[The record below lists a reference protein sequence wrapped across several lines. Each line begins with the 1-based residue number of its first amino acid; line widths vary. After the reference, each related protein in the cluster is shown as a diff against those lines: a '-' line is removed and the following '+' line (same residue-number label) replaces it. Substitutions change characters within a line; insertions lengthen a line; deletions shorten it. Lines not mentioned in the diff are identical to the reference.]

1 MSTRDLELATNLQ
14 MVQKRMAAACKLA
27 NREPSSVTLIAVT
40 KTYPVSDVQTLQK
53 LGVLNFGENRDDEG
67 AQKSQLVTAHWHFQ
81 GQVQSKKLRSIA
93 SWAKTIHSI
102 DSLEHLEKL
111 SRTLQ
116 DSGKVVE
123 VFLQLSLDGD
133 PSRGGA
139 EINELLALA
148 AATSVM
154 REIKLAGLM
163 CVPPAQWEHE
173 RAFSEIAQKAAVFAR
188 EFPESAAISAGMSGD
203 FETAIKYGAT
213 HIRVG
218 SQILGSRTYPQ

>member
-1 MSTRDLELATNLQ
+1 MSDRQQQLSENLTA
-14 MVQKRMAAACKLA
+14 VEERISAACKQA
-27 NREPSSVTLIAVT
+27 HRERSEINLIAVT
-40 KTYPVSDVQTLQK
+40 KTYPVSDVQILFG
-53 LGVLNFGENRDDEG
+53 LGVRDFGENRDDEG

-116 DSGKVVE
+116 DSGNVVE

-139 EINELLALA
+139 EINELLAMA
-148 AATSVM
+148 AATTVM
-154 REIKLAGLM
+154 TEIKLAGLM

-173 RAFSEIAQKAAVFAR
+173 RAFSEIAQKAAVFTR
-188 EFPESAAISAGMSGD
+188 EFPDSAAISAGMSGD

-213 HIRVG
+213 HIRIG

>member
-1 MSTRDLELATNLQ
+1 MSDRQQQLFENLKA
-14 MVQKRMAAACKLA
+14 VEERISAACKQA
-27 NREPSSVTLIAVT
+27 HRERSEINLITVT
-40 KTYPVSDVQTLQK
+40 KTYPVSDVQILFG
-53 LGVLNFGENRDDEG
+53 LGVRDFGENRDDEG

-116 DSGKVVE
+116 DSGNVVE

-139 EINELLALA
+139 EINELLAMA
-148 AATSVM
+148 AATTVM
-154 REIKLAGLM
+154 TEIKLAGLM

-173 RAFSEIAQKAAVFAR
+173 RAFSEIAQKAAVFTR
-188 EFPESAAISAGMSGD
+188 EFPDSAAISAGMSGD

>member
-1 MSTRDLELATNLQ
+1 MSDRQQQLSENLTA
-14 MVQKRMAAACKLA
+14 VEERISAACKQA
-27 NREPSSVTLIAVT
+27 HRERSEINLIAVT
-40 KTYPVSDVQTLQK
+40 KTYPVSDVQILFG
-53 LGVLNFGENRDDEG
+53 LGVHDFGENRDDEG
-67 AQKSQLVTAHWHFQ
+67 AQKLQLVTAHWHFQ

-116 DSGKVVE
+116 DSGNVVE

-139 EINELLALA
+139 EINELLAMA
-148 AATSVM
+148 AATTVTT
-154 REIKLAGLM
+154 EIKLAGLM

-173 RAFSEIAQKAAVFAR
+173 RAFSEIAQKAAVFTR
-188 EFPESAAISAGMSGD
+188 EFPDSAAISAGMSGD

-213 HIRVG
+213 HIRIG

>member
-1 MSTRDLELATNLQ
+1 MSDRQQQLSENLTA
-14 MVQKRMAAACKLA
+14 VEERISAACKQA
-27 NREPSSVTLIAVT
+27 HRERSEINLIAVT
-40 KTYPVSDVQTLQK
+40 KTYPVSDVQILFG
-53 LGVLNFGENRDDEG
+53 LGVHDFGENRDDEG

-116 DSGKVVE
+116 DSGNVVE

-139 EINELLALA
+139 EINELLAMA
-148 AATSVM
+148 AATTVM
-154 REIKLAGLM
+154 TEIKLAGLM

-173 RAFSEIAQKAAVFAR
+173 RAFSEIAQKAAVFTR
-188 EFPESAAISAGMSGD
+188 EFPDGAAISAGMSGD

-213 HIRVG
+213 HIRIG

>member
-1 MSTRDLELATNLQ
+1 MSDRQQQLSENLTA
-14 MVQKRMAAACKLA
+14 VEERISAACKQA
-27 NREPSSVTLIAVT
+27 HRERSEINLIAVT
-40 KTYPVSDVQTLQK
+40 KTYPVSDVQILFG
-53 LGVLNFGENRDDEG
+53 LGVHDFGENRDDEG

-116 DSGKVVE
+116 DSGNVVE

-139 EINELLALA
+139 EINELLAMA
-148 AATSVM
+148 AATTVM
-154 REIKLAGLM
+154 TEIKLAGLM

-173 RAFSEIAQKAAVFAR
+173 RAFSEIAQKAAVFTR
-188 EFPESAAISAGMSGD
+188 EFPDSAAISAGMSGD

-213 HIRVG
+213 HIRIG